1 MILSPESAGG
11 VREELE
17 KVLASAGFAHNQRLC
32 GFLRFVVEQLLAGK
46 GEQLKESIIG
56 VEVLGRPPDYD
67 VRQDS
72 IVRTEA
78 AKLRARLARYYT
90 GEGGADPVVI
100 GIPKGGYAP
109 LIEFVEQGQSPRSR
123 RPIWLLPAVA
133 AAVVLIAGTLFIR
146 LTRPEP
152 KTIAVLPLENR
163 SPEPGSE
170 LFADGLTDEIIQNL
184 SAIEGL
190 EVRSHTSSFAFKG
203 KPRNVREAG
212 RQLGV
217 NFVVEG
223 WVARSPD
230 QVRVSVQLVRARND
244 TALWNGRWAREST
257 GVFAIQD
264 DISRAIVNQL
274 RLKLGGG
281 QRRYTTNVEAY
292 ALYLQARNLMRR
304 RAHEDVRESLRLYEQ
319 VLAKDA
325 GFAPAYAGLAQ
336 AHAFRSSTSNSGE
349 PFLEGNRQVR
359 ECADKAIRLDPLL
372 PDAWVFRGMGLLR
385 DYQLM
390 DAEKAF
396 RRAIELSPS
405 LADAHEYYGGLL
417 IRTGRQE
424 EGLREVRK
432 AVQLDPLAAGPLL
445 TLSFLLVTSGRTND
459 GWEAVDRLRRI
470 DPNHPWINHLQG
482 RLLLQRGKVLDA
494 VPYFQAAGDDS
505 LLGLA
510 YGLLGRRTEAE
521 ELRRSARNPDSLAN
535 ICAGLGDKDC
545 VFEALN
551 RMADIKDPDIYF
563 YLVKPE
569 LSIIRGDPRLA
580 ALRKKV
586 GL

>member
-1 MILSPESAGG
+1 MILSPESGG
-11 VREELE
+11 AVREELG
-17 KVLASAGFAHNQRLC
+17 KVLASAGFARNQRLC
-32 GFLRFVVEQLLAGK
+32 DFLRFVVEQELAGK
-46 GEQLKESIIG
+46 GDQLKESIIG
-56 VEVLGRPPDYD
+56 VEVFGRRPDYD

-78 AKLRARLARYYT
+78 AKLRARLARYYA
-90 GEGGADPVVI
+90 GEGAADPVVI
-100 GIPKGGYAP
+100 DIPKGGYAP
-109 LIEFVEQGQSPRSR
+109 AMEFPERRGVSPRR
-123 RPIWLLPAVA
+123 WPGWLLPVMGVA
-133 AAVVLIAGTLFIR
+133 AVLIAATLVIF
-146 LTRPEP
+146 LTRPEAR
-152 KTIAVLPLENR
+152 TIAVLPLENR
-163 SPEPGSE
+163 SPEPASE
-170 LFADGLTDEIIQNL
+170 FFADGLTDEIIQNL
-184 SAIEGL
+184 SAIDGL
-190 EVRSHTSSFAFKG
+190 EVRSHTSAFAFKG

-212 RQLGV
+212 RQLSV

-230 QVRVSVQLVRARND
+230 QIRVSVQLVRVRND
-244 TALWNGRWAREST
+244 TALWNGRWAREVA

-281 QRRYTTNVEAY
+281 QRRYTTDVEAY

-304 RAHEDVRESLRLYEQ
+304 RAHEDVRESVHLYEQ

-336 AHAFRSSTSNSGE
+336 AHIFRSSTPNSGE
-349 PFLEGNRQVR
+349 PFLEGNRKAR
-359 ECADKAIRLDPLL
+359 ECADQALQLDPLL
-372 PDAWVFRGMGLLR
+372 PDAWVFRGMSLAR
-385 DYQLM
+385 DYQWT
-390 DAEKAF
+390 DAERAF
-396 RRAIELSPS
+396 GRAIELSPS
-405 LADAHEYYGGLL
+405 LAAAHEYYGDLL
-417 IRTGRQE
+417 FQIGRQE

-432 AVQLDPLAAGPLL
+432 AVKLDPLAAGPLL
-445 TLSFLLVTSGRTND
+445 KLSFLLVNAGRTDD
-459 GWEAVDRLRRI
+459 GSEAVDRLRRI
-470 DPNHPWINHLQG
+470 DPNHPWINHLRG
-482 RLLLQRGKVLDA
+482 RLLLQRGRVQEA
-494 VPYFQAAGDDS
+494 VPYFQASGDDG

-521 ELRRSARNPDSLAN
+521 DLRRSATDPDSVAN

-551 RMADIKDPDIYF
+551 RMADIKDPQLNF
-563 YLVKPE
+563 YMVKPE

-580 ALRKKV
+580 ALKKKV